1 MQLLIFVLL
10 AHLGLSEQSV
20 GDCLSEPPAP
30 RCEGDTLVTFVEPG
44 TADSRG
50 CMVYGREEN
59 DCAVGH
65 CNAAAGKC
73 DEITA
78 NAPIPCSSMIGED
91 WACMGCWQNEGNAC
105 TAKKWGSPT
114 PIEGVCNSMFGCVK
128 ASNGEEAV
136 GVPNHIWARQAR
148 VASRIKAQRWKFLES
163 DRCEVKTDEEC
174 PAGEKEF
181 LHSLKKIYYCCDLS
195 LEQSLSNP
203 LPEEVETG
211 SASCYEKQ
219 ANTGCAYTVGSLY
232 IANGKAYS
240 IANEAS
246 CKEVCDA
253 SSDCVAFQY
262 VHSGQHSGG
271 PMKLGTGTCYYMGGK
286 LYGGTS
292 VDHNRSC
299 YVKKE
304 CDDGAD
310 VKCDWVSGDGS
321 GNGEIKHSET
331 ITGIQ
336 CAEECYKRGGFNG
349 ATVKANGGNGC
360 WCERSMNNIQS
371 SSTYKTCYLR
381 PKPDITCNW
390 VTGDGTGK
398 GETKISEV
406 ITGEACAIECHRRG
420 GYNGAT
426 VFSNGDYGCWCE
438 KGMNAIRSSST
449 QYKTCYI
456 NTATES
462 EQALSNPLTNALLE
476 SSLSQTT
483 KLPDI
488 ITYIFAAVGFLSVLY
503 VGAKHGSKAFSGG
516 DYAEV

>member
-30 RCEGDTLVTFVEPG
+30 RCKGDTLVTFVEPG

-128 ASNGEEAV
+128 ASNGEEA
-136 GVPNHIWARQAR
+136 A
-148 VASRIKAQRWKFLES
+148 
-163 DRCEVKTDEEC
+163 
-174 PAGEKEF
+174 
-181 LHSLKKIYYCCDLS
+181 

-203 LPEEVETG
+203 LPEEVKIG

-271 PMKLGTGTCYYMGGK
+271 PMKLGTGTCYYMGGT